1 MPEKLIENVNDIKLI
16 ILMLLTWAARLSF
29 RTNLTVGV
37 VVRQLIMSMLVG
49 LVASEYIAGDPFAEW
64 QNTALFCGAIFLA
77 DDILIMLLAF
87 GEYAKKNQDSIFKK
101 LTGWL
106 SGK

>member
-1 MPEKLIENVNDIKLI
+1 MPERLIENVNDIKLI

-29 RTNLTVGV
+29 RTSLTVGV

-49 LVASEYIAGDPFAEW
+49 LIASEYIAGDPFAEW

-77 DDILIMLLAF
+77 DDILRILLAF
-87 GEYAKKNQDSIFKK
+87 GEYAKKNQDGIFKK
-101 LTGWL
+101 ITGWL